1 MERMR
6 KIKRQLSFTLGRGGD
21 GTLSDTINQ
30 EVTSHSDSEVVSLRG
45 SSGVLK
51 VRGSSSSVRLLQSY
65 SSSLR
70 KPGGLG
76 RSLSSYLNHT
86 ARLEIVHEDVK
97 ISSDRESDPASSSD
111 NVLSPVRVRL
121 RNKKIA
127 TEDINKRL
135 SLPADIRLPDGYL
148 EKFNLIG
155 PALFEEP
162 ISRRLRRVSLS
173 EIGFGK
179 LETYIKLDK
188 LGEGTYATVYKGRSK
203 LTENLV
209 ALKEIRLEHEEG
221 APCTAIREVSLLK
234 DLKHANIVTLHD
246 IIHTQK
252 SLTLVFEYL
261 DKDLKQYLDDCGNII
276 NVHNVKLFLFQLL
289 RGLSYCHR
297 RKVLHR
303 DLKPQNLLI
312 NERGEL
318 KLADFGELNGLA
330 RAKSIPTKTYSN
342 EVVTLWYRP
351 PDILLG
357 STNYSTH
364 IDMWGVGCIFY
375 EMMTGRPLFPGST
388 VEEELHFIFK
398 LLGTPTEQSWSGI
411 SSNDQFVAQNYPLY
425 RAERLSNHT
434 PRLSS
439 EGVELLSKFLQ
450 FEGKKRISAAE
461 SMNHRYFSNLGN
473 RVMTLLDTMSIFSL
487 PEIQLEKETIRPT
500 LTSDADI
507 YRSMTM
513 SSTIHRGR
521 SCDMTVSSRTTV
533 ALCDKSGKEAWS
545 ATLTSWW
552 RRGLIF

>member
-6 KIKRQLSFTLGRGGD
+6 KIKRQLSLTLGRGGA
-21 GTLSDTINQ
+21 GGGERTLSDTINQ
-30 EVTSHSDSEVVSLRG
+30 EVTSHSDSEVSLHS
-45 SSGVLK
+45 SSGGLK
-51 VRGSSSSVRLLQSY
+51 VRGSSSSVQSLLQSY

-70 KPGGLG
+70 KPRGLG

-86 ARLEIVHEDVK
+86 NRLEIVHEDVRM
-97 ISSDRESDPASSSD
+97 SSDGESDPASSSD
-111 NVLSPVRVRL
+111 DVQSPVRVRL
-121 RNKKIA
+121 RNKKIS

-135 SLPADIRLPDGYL
+135 SLPADIRLPDDYL
-148 EKFNLIG
+148 EKFNVIG
-155 PALFEEP
+155 PALFEQP

-179 LETYIKLDK
+179 LETYVKLDK

-261 DKDLKQYLDDCGNII
+261 DKDLKQYLDDCGNMIH
-276 NVHNVKLFLFQLL
+276 VHNVKLFLFQLL

-318 KLADFGELNGLA
+318 KLADFGLA

-357 STNYSTH
+357 STDYSTH

-375 EMMTGRPLFPGST
+375 EMATGRPLFPGST

-398 LLGTPTEQSWSGI
+398 LLGTPTEQSWPGI
-411 SSNDQFVAQNYPLY
+411 TSNEEFVTYNYPQY

-434 PRLSS
+434 SRLSS
-439 EGVELLSKFLQ
+439 EGVELLSEFLQ
-450 FEGKKRISAAE
+450 FEGKKRISADQA
-461 SMNHRYFSNLGN
+461 MNQRYFNNLGN
-473 RVMTLLDTMSIFSL
+473 RVMSLPDTMTIFSL
-487 PEIQLEKETIRPT
+487 PEIQLEKETRPT
-500 LTSDADI
+500 AAPDPANSLTRR
-507 YRSMTM
+507 RS
-513 SSTIHRGR
+513 
-521 SCDMTVSSRTTV
+521 
-533 ALCDKSGKEAWS
+533 L
-545 ATLTSWW
+545 L
-552 RRGLIF
+552 F

>member
-6 KIKRQLSFTLGRGGD
+6 KIKRQLSLTLGRGGAGEGD
-21 GTLSDTINQ
+21 RTVSDTINQ
-30 EVTSHSDSEVVSLRG
+30 EVTSHSDSEVSVR
-45 SSGVLK
+45 SSGGLK
-51 VRGSSSSVRLLQSY
+51 ARSSSSSLQSLLQSY
-65 SSSLR
+65 R
-70 KPGGLG
+70 KPRALG
-76 RSLSSYLNHT
+76 RSLSSYLNH
-86 ARLEIVHEDVK
+86 ANRLEIVHEDMK
-97 ISSDRESDPASSSD
+97 MSSDGESDAASSSD
-111 NVLSPVRVRL
+111 DVQSPVRVRL
-121 RNKKIA
+121 RNKKIS

-135 SLPADIRLPDGYL
+135 SLPADIRLPDDYL
-148 EKFNLIG
+148 EKFNVIG
-155 PALFEEP
+155 PSLFEQP

-261 DKDLKQYLDDCGNII
+261 DKDLKQYLDDCGNMIH
-276 NVHNVKLFLFQLL
+276 VHNVKLFLFQLL

-318 KLADFGELNGLA
+318 KLADFGLA

-357 STNYSTH
+357 STDYSTH

-375 EMMTGRPLFPGST
+375 EMATGRPLFPGST

-398 LLGTPTEQSWSGI
+398 LLGTPTERTWPGI
-411 SSNDQFVAQNYPLY
+411 TANDEFVSYSYPQY
-425 RAERLSNHT
+425 RAETLSHHM

-439 EGVELLSKFLQ
+439 EGVELLSKFLK
-450 FEGKKRISAAE
+450 FEGKKRVSADE
-461 SMNHRYFSNLGN
+461 SLHHRYFSNLGN
-473 RVMTLLDTMSIFSL
+473 RVKSLPDTTSIFSL
-487 PEIQLEKETIRPT
+487 PEIHLEKETVRATTATPEPAN
-500 LTSDADI
+500 SPNRR
-507 YRSMTM
+507 RS
-513 SSTIHRGR
+513 
-521 SCDMTVSSRTTV
+521 
-533 ALCDKSGKEAWS
+533 L
-545 ATLTSWW
+545 L
-552 RRGLIF
+552 F

>member
-6 KIKRQLSFTLGRGGD
+6 KIKRELSFTLGRGGA
-21 GTLSDTINQ
+21 GGRGRTPSATANE
-30 EVTSHSDSEVVSLRG
+30 EVKSHSDSEVASLRG
-45 SSGVLK
+45 SAGCLK
-51 VRGSSSSVRLLQSY
+51 ARASSSSVQSLLQSY

-70 KPGGLG
+70 KPGGQPGGLG

-86 ARLEIVHEDVK
+86 ARLD
-97 ISSDRESDPASSSD
+97 DPVQYTAEPTLPVTTLLSTVTYVSRLCLSLSE
-111 NVLSPVRVRL
+111 VLLRVFQ
-121 RNKKIA
+121 
-127 TEDINKRL
+127 DINKRL
-135 SLPADIRLPDGYL
+135 SLPADIRLPEGYL

-155 PALFEEP
+155 PALFDQP

-246 IIHTQK
+246 IIHTKK

-261 DKDLKQYLDDCGNII
+261 DKDLKQYLDDCGNVI
-276 NVHNVKLFLFQLL
+276 NIHNVKLFLFQLL

-318 KLADFGELNGLA
+318 KLADFGLA

-375 EMMTGRPLFPGST
+375 EMTTGRPLFPGST

-398 LLGTPTEQSWSGI
+398 LLGTPTELSWSGI
-411 SSNDQFVAQNYPLY
+411 SCNDEFVSHNFPLY
-425 RAERLSNHT
+425 RAEKLSNHT
-434 PRLSS
+434 PRLGA

-461 SMNHRYFSNLGN
+461 SMTLPYFSDLGN
-473 RVMTLLDTMSIFSL
+473 NVMTLLDTTSIFSL
-487 PEIQLEKETIRPT
+487 PEIQLEKEAVRPT
-500 LTSDADI
+500 LTSDPVN
-507 YRSMTM
+507 SPT
-513 SSTIHRGR
+513 
-521 SCDMTVSSRTTV
+521 
-533 ALCDKSGKEAWS
+533 K
-545 ATLTSWW
+545 
-552 RRGLIF
+552 RRGLLL

>member
-6 KIKRQLSFTLGRGGD
+6 KIKRQLSFTLGRGGAV
-21 GTLSDTINQ
+21 GRDTINQ
-30 EVTSHSDSEVVSLRG
+30 EVTSHSDSEVSSLHS
-45 SSGVLK
+45 SSGGLK
-51 VRGSSSSVRLLQSY
+51 VRGSSSSVQSLLQSY

-97 ISSDRESDPASSSD
+97 MCSEGESDPSSSS
-111 NVLSPVRVRL
+111 VLVQSPVRVRL
-121 RNKKIA
+121 RNKKIS

-135 SLPADIRLPDGYL
+135 SLPADIRLPDDYL
-148 EKFNLIG
+148 DKFNLIG
-155 PALFEEP
+155 PALFEQP

-179 LETYIKLDK
+179 LETYVKLDK

-261 DKDLKQYLDDCGNII
+261 DKDLKQYLDDCSNII
-276 NVHNVKLFLFQLL
+276 NVHNVKSASVSSALPL
-289 RGLSYCHR
+289 
-297 RKVLHR
+297 
-303 DLKPQNLLI
+303 P
-312 NERGEL
+312 
-318 KLADFGELNGLA
+318 
-330 RAKSIPTKTYSN
+330 
-342 EVVTLWYRP
+342 VVTRFVILSSEESSPQRP
-351 PDILLG
+351 EASEPADQRARRTQTG
-357 STNYSTH
+357 RFR
-364 IDMWGVGCIFY
+364 GVGCIFY
-375 EMMTGRPLFPGST
+375 EMTTGRPLFPGST

-398 LLGTPTEQSWSGI
+398 LLGTPTENSWSGI
-411 SSNDQFVAQNYPLY
+411 SSNEQFVGHNYPLY
-425 RAERLSNHT
+425 RAERLSTHT

-439 EGVELLSKFLQ
+439 DGVDLLSKFLQ

-461 SMNHRYFSNLGN
+461 AMSHRYFSNLGN
-473 RVMTLLDTMSIFSL
+473 RVVTLLDTKSIFSL
-487 PEIQLEKETIRPT
+487 QEIQLEKETMRPV
-500 LTSDADI
+500 SADPDNSPAK
-507 YRSMTM
+507 R
-513 SSTIHRGR
+513 
-521 SCDMTVSSRTTV
+521 C
-533 ALCDKSGKEAWS
+533 
-545 ATLTSWW
+545 
-552 RRGLIF
+552 GLLL